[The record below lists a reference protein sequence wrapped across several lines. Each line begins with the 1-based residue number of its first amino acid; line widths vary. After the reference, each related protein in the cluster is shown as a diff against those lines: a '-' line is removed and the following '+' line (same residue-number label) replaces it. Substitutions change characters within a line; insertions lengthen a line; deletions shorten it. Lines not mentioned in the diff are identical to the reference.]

1 MPNNTIHN
9 ENEKLLKIFAGIR
22 CLNKDQLP
30 RYLEGRLTDVEK
42 HLVEQHL
49 VDCDLCA
56 EALLALQQ
64 EGLMEQ
70 YPSLSSGI
78 QQYIRDSIKP
88 VSQVHKMEHYARK
101 VKQRESMLIYFWL
114 AAFIL
119 GGGALLFGLS
129 QYSSRKPAAARTA
142 VPVVAASVA
151 SPAPPPAVVP
161 VDSTQLLQSS
171 HKPAALSAAAN
182 PATPAPVI
190 PAVKK
195 DTVKAA
201 PAVKKP
207 VVDSAAK
214 KPPVAA
220 PKPPDSS
227 KKAADKPK
235 DNTAVAAKPTAKDTP
250 AAQITKNK
258 EKENDNDNK
267 PKTGANAAP
276 AAAPATSGKVD
287 TDEYLYKAAMVYQQ
301 HGDLDEAISRYKHLS
316 SVNNSRVGEMAR
328 YQMAVCYRSKGQMGK
343 AKRMFKE
350 VVRINGTMKQAA
362 QQALDNM

>member
-70 YPSLSSGI
+70 YPSLSTGI

-119 GGGALLFGLS
+119 GGGALLFGIN
-129 QYSSRKPAAARTA
+129 QYNGRKPATARTA
-142 VPVVAASVA
+142 VPVVSASIA
-151 SPAPPPAVVP
+151 SPAPAPAP
-161 VDSTQLLQSS
+161 ADSTQLQSS
-171 HKPAALSAAAN
+171 RKPASLAAAN

-214 KPPVAA
+214 RPPVTA

-227 KKAADKPK
+227 KKTADKPK
-235 DNTAVAAKPTAKDTP
+235 DNAETAAKPAAKDTP
-250 AAQITKNK
+250 AALIAKNK
-258 EKENDNDNK
+258 EKENEKNNDNK

-276 AAAPATSGKVD
+276 ATAPATSGKVD

-350 VVRINGTMKQAA
+350 VVRMDGTMKQAA

>member
-1 MPNNTIHN
+1 MPNNIHN

-70 YPSLSSGI
+70 YPSLSTGI

-119 GGGALLFGLS
+119 GGGALLFGIS
-129 QYSSRKPAAARTA
+129 QYSGHKPAAARTA
-142 VPVVAASVA
+142 VPVVSASVA
-151 SPAPPPAVVP
+151 SPAPAPAAVP
-161 VDSTQLLQSS
+161 ADSTQLQSS
-171 HKPAALSAAAN
+171 HKPATLAASN

-227 KKAADKPK
+227 KKVADKPK
-235 DNTAVAAKPTAKDTP
+235 ENTAVAAKPAAKDTP
-250 AAQITKNK
+250 AAQIVKSK
-258 EKENDNDNK
+258 EKENDKKDDNDNK
-267 PKTGANAAP
+267 PKTGAN
-276 AAAPATSGKVD
+276 AAPATSGKVD

-316 SVNNSRVGEMAR
+316 GTSNSRVSEMAR

-350 VVRINGTMKQAA
+350 VVRMDGTMKQAA

>member
-1 MPNNTIHN
+1 MPNNIHN

-70 YPSLSSGI
+70 YPSLSTGI

-119 GGGALLFGLS
+119 GGGALLFGIS
-129 QYSSRKPAAARTA
+129 QYNGHKPAAARTA
-142 VPVVAASVA
+142 VPVVSASVA
-151 SPAPPPAVVP
+151 SPAPPPAAVP
-161 VDSTQLLQSS
+161 IDSTQLQSS
-171 HKPAALSAAAN
+171 HKPAPLAAAAN

-214 KPPVAA
+214 KPPVTA
-220 PKPPDSS
+220 PKPPDTS
-227 KKAADKPK
+227 KKVTDKPK
-235 DNTAVAAKPTAKDTP
+235 DNTAVAAKPAAKDTP
-250 AAQITKNK
+250 AAQIAKSK
-258 EKENDNDNK
+258 EKENDKKDDNDNK
-267 PKTGANAAP
+267 PKTGANT
-276 AAAPATSGKVD
+276 APATSGKVD

-316 SVNNSRVGEMAR
+316 GTSNSRVSEMAR

-350 VVRINGTMKQAA
+350 VVRMDGTMKQAA